1 MKNALDFY
9 GNTQRK
15 RGRRNRRTGVFAR
28 IAERFVHPQLQRNEQ
43 RLNELAPPDGS
54 VTVRRHGIPGLA
66 REITPEE
73 VAVLVTWIDERLSA
87 LGVSV

>member
-1 MKNALDFY
+1 MLSCISYLLLLHGLADE
-9 GNTQRK
+9 
-15 RGRRNRRTGVFAR
+15 VVP
-28 IAERFVHPQLQRNEQ
+28 AEWVRRNEQ

-66 REITPEE
+66 HEITPEE

-87 LGVSV
+87 LGVSVV